1 MLQIKVLEAELK
13 KQDAQDNTMTNREE
27 VKHPESYLQLVIQD
41 FILKIIVFLFV
52 YSVEQT
58 APFLSAASCKCSLS
72 SLMYSST
79 SGTAARRGSLSWRP
93 V

>member
-13 KQDAQDNTMTNREE
+13 KQAAQDKMMTNREE

-41 FILKIIVFLFV
+41 FILKIIVFLYV
-52 YSVEQT
+52 YSVEHIT
-58 APFLSAASCKCSLS
+58 PFLSAPSCKCSVS

-79 SGTAARRGSLSWRP
+79 SGTAARRGSLFWRP